1 MGTYAELLPADTNT
15 RDRCG
20 GARCRRIHVP
30 LGQVC
35 TRSIF
40 FFSHDNSP
48 DVLSDP
54 DDSYQIRETTK
65 VKKAKNINSS
75 GDIGAFFSKPLAPAV
90 DPEEDIVMNEDRVAT
105 TSMNS
110 SG

>member
-1 MGTYAELLPADTNT
+1 MGTDAQLLPTDTNT
-15 RDRCG
+15 RNRCS
-20 GARCRRIHVP
+20 GARCRRIYVP

-35 TRSIF
+35 IPSF
-40 FFSHDNSP
+40 FLSHDNPP

-54 DDSYQIRETTK
+54 DDSYPIRETMK
-65 VKKAKNINSS
+65 VKKAKDINSS
-75 GDIGAFFSKPLAPAV
+75 GDIGTFFSKPLAPAV
-90 DPEEDIVMNEDRVAT
+90 DPEEDIVMNEGSVAT

>member
-1 MGTYAELLPADTNT
+1 MQNSYRLILIPVI
-15 RDRCG
+15 
-20 GARCRRIHVP
+20 GAVVRGVEEFTFLWGKCVRVP
-30 LGQVC
+30 
-35 TRSIF
+35 SF